1 MTGDRKRLTVTQK
14 LEIMTRQA
22 RCPLCQERLGE
33 LKCLDWDHSTPLALG
48 GADTPENIQAVHRI
62 CHRQKT
68 SGRGGEKRA
77 AVADGDQH
85 KIGKTRRLTAAQAEF
100 QAMILAKEP
109 GKPRARKSRMHSRSF
124 SKKGRAA

>member
-1 MTGDRKRLTVTQK
+1 MSGERRKLTVTQK

-22 RCPLCQERLGE
+22 RCPRCHERLGE
-33 LKCLDWDHSTPLALG
+33 LKGLDWDHSTPLALG
-48 GADTPENIQAVHRI
+48 GADTPENIQALHRS

-77 AVADGDQH
+77 TVADGDQH

-109 GKPRARKSRMHSRSF
+109 GKPRASKSRMRSRSF